1 MSRYARRREP
11 NLPRKQ
17 RIELGEVNVPLRALL
32 LGIALLV
39 AALAFG
45 SVINQRLAVQSGWQ
59 EIEAANPQTVAH
71 QAFQFSY
78 DLGAG
83 EQSAREELRAVTAVY
98 TDALDTAYR
107 TLSGE
112 TIEGVSNLAVLN
124 SQPNTAVQVDPALYA
139 ALEAVQLSGSR
150 YVYLAPLMQQYD
162 ALFACSYDQEAA
174 LYDPARD
181 EGAAEFAA
189 RIAAFAAD
197 PTSIQLELLGEDRV
211 CLTVSAEYLDYAAEN
226 ELETLVDFGI
236 LRNAFLCDAAA
247 DALAERGYCRG
258 VVSSLDGY
266 ARNLSG
272 EKFGVN
278 LFDRVDGTVTALGSV
293 TYTAPAALVIC
304 RAFPASAQEKTRFYT
319 YADGTVVPPYL
330 NASGLPSAAAPN
342 LVTLSHEESVAALA
356 LRTVAAFA
364 EADAEFPTLTAFS
377 WASVR
382 DGAIATH
389 GTDFQLGQ

>member
-71 QAFQFSY
+71 QAFQLSY
-78 DLGAG
+78 DLGEG

-98 TDALDTAYR
+98 TDALDSAYR
-107 TLSGE
+107 ALSGE
-112 TIEGVSNLAVLN
+112 VIEGVSNLAALN
-124 SQPNTAVQVDPALYA
+124 SQPNTAVRVEPELYA
-139 ALEAVQLSGSR
+139 ALETVQASGSR
-150 YVYLAPLMQQYD
+150 YVYLAPLMAQYD
-162 ALFACSYDQEAA
+162 ALFACAYDQEAA

-189 RIAAFAAD
+189 QIAAFAAD
-197 PTSIQLELLGEDRV
+197 PASVQLELLGEN
-211 CLTVSAEYLDYAAEN
+211 TVRLAVSQEYLDYAAEN
-226 ELETLVDFGI
+226 ELNTLVDFGI

-247 DALAERGYCRG
+247 DALSARGYCRG

-266 ARNLSG
+266 ARNLSS
-272 EKFGVN
+272 EKFAVN
-278 LFDRVDGTVTALGSV
+278 LFDRIDGTVTALGSV

-304 RAFPASAQEKTRFYT
+304 RAFPASAQEQTRFYT
-319 YADGTVVPPYL
+319 YADGTVVAPYL
-330 NASGLPSAAAPN
+330 SASGLPSAAAPN
-342 LVTLSHEESVAALA
+342 LVTLSHENSVATLA
-356 LRTVAAFA
+356 LRTIQAYT
-364 EADAEFPTLTAFS
+364 EADPSFPTLTSNS
-377 WASVR
+377 WASVQN
-382 DGAIATH
+382 GEIITH
-389 GTDFQLGQ
+389 GTDSQPVQ